1 VHHSWCGHRHF
12 HAAAQILQELG
23 LGKHL
28 VDCSTFGYVIMPFL
42 ALFIF
47 APRFHQIYAQTPAKD
62 LAMIYLFGLIQ
73 GSGAYVMIY
82 TCTIIGMALGF
93 TLNMSCIALFSLLIP
108 LFGAHIDRVMK
119 LDGITLLIGAALL
132 IISFVLGGQ
141 AGLAR
146 ERQQPTDEKKSS
158 AKLRLNIPLLAAGIL
173 WSGLANSMYYFT
185 FEFQQSMK
193 ATAINQFGVKNF
205 AWGFLNMFPFFA
217 GMFTL
222 NMLLMLIK
230 MIRQGTFKN
239 FWAASGLGRE
249 YLLGIAMSLMW
260 YTGQGVAFPAA
271 QAIMG
276 TSGRSC
282 RRRAANR
289 DDHGCFEHRRYST
302 GEWNGVPTKAKRK
315 LYWSIGMMI
324 IATVVVAVGN
334 YLQQQT
340 SASVQAKIPDSTAPR
355 SILQAIDPPIIAPH
369 DKRP

>member
-1 VHHSWCGHRHF
+1 
-12 HAAAQILQELG
+12 
-23 LGKHL
+23 
-28 VDCSTFGYVIMPFL
+28 
-42 ALFIF
+42 
-47 APRFHQIYAQTPAKD
+47 
-62 LAMIYLFGLIQ
+62 
-73 GSGAYVMIY
+73 
-82 TCTIIGMALGF
+82 MA
-93 TLNMSCIALFSLLIP
+93 
-108 LFGAHIDRVMK
+108 AHI
-119 LDGITLLIGAALL
+119 A
-132 IISFVLGGQ
+132 SGGQ

-276 TSGRSC
+276 PLGVAVG
-282 RRRAANR
+282 AALLIGTIMVASNIAGIR
-289 DDHGCFEHRRYST
+289 T